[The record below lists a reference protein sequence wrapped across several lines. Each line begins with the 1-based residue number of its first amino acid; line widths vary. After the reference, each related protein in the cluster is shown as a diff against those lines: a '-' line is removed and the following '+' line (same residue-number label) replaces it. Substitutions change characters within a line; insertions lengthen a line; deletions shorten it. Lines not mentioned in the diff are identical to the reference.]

1 MSTIVEVTEVDKISE
16 HVKEILKHGCK
27 LMQCLEELK
36 DAKEDDYKKL
46 ASRYL

>member
-1 MSTIVEVTEVDKISE
+1 
-16 HVKEILKHGCK
+16 

-46 ASRYL
+46 ASRYLWWISKMYEKISLALRMAF